1 MRRLQLYALV
11 ALCVAAAACRSSER
25 EGTIQGEPVQDSPAF
40 QRVRDFAARLS
51 AMRTV
56 ALSTATLTET
66 PCPDDRIK
74 KRLGSGGGRLLA
86 AEARSLARFGGPEIE
101 AAPEQRWQFL
111 TTSALRAVQAPKE
124 IAGRVAAIEAADR
137 IRQIEEGYR
146 HLAIFVTIE
155 RRAPS
160 LEGSRFLA
168 GTFSGWVVIFDLGT
182 KEKLCA
188 AHVEAQSSEEVAA
201 LPATRKEEA
210 LWNDYA
216 LRVRQALDNVVGR
229 ITRHLVL
236 DLD

>member
-1 MRRLQLYALV
+1 
-11 ALCVAAAACRSSER
+11 
-25 EGTIQGEPVQDSPAF
+25 
-40 QRVRDFAARLS
+40 
-51 AMRTV
+51 MRTV
-56 ALSTATLTET
+56 ALATATLTEA

-101 AAPEQRWQFL
+101 AAPEERWKFL
-111 TTSALRAVQAPKE
+111 TTSALRAVKAPKE
-124 IAGRVAAIEAADR
+124 ITGQVAAIDSADR
-137 IRQIEEGYR
+137 IRQLEEDYR
-146 HLAIFVTIE
+146 HLAIFVAIE

-188 AHVEAQSSEEVAA
+188 AHVEARSSEEVAA

-216 LRVRQALDNVVGR
+216 LRVRQALDDVVGR